1 MNRRNLIGIWKANGP
16 QWVWTGFPVWI
27 GAIFAGLGRAPT
39 LSEWGLIGLF
49 LVTVAALIATCSQF
63 SNIYADRYEDRIY
76 VPSSPLVTGE
86 LDVGIAK
93 KALILQN
100 ILCGLLLIALL
111 VVTLKYNWYDSQYFL
126 IIALAFGWA
135 LGLTYNLPPFRLKET
150 AINPF
155 HFGLGM
161 ALAVIVAWLAVAPL
175 NVFIIAFAA
184 FFFLH
189 FVAFGT
195 TNQLRKTFVA
205 LNCGQIQVEEGSS
218 VYKIST
224 VIKLKV
230 KTAVALEAIAGLGTF
245 ILIPIYW
252 YLGIFKMPLSVALLT
267 LPLAFMILAV
277 VFRIKDPVRNARK
290 CEQFMAMTSLFIV
303 FSFLGVALAGIGVHW
318 GFAILAFILF
328 TAVYYLLE
336 RTVRPFGASFRAIQ
350 V

>member
-1 MNRRNLIGIWKANGP
+1 MWL
-16 QWVWTGFPVWI
+16 

-39 LSEWGLIGLF
+39 LNEWGLICLF

-86 LDVGIAK
+86 LEVVIAK

-111 VVTLKYNWYDSQYFL
+111 VVTLNYWL
-126 IIALAFGWA
+126 IIALIFGWA

-252 YLGIFKMPLSVALLT
+252 YLGIFEMPLSVALLT

-290 CEQFMAMTSLFIV
+290 CEQFMALTSLFIV
-303 FSFLGVALAGIGVHW
+303 FSFLGVALAVEHW
-318 GFAILAFILF
+318 AFAILAFILF
-328 TAVYYLLE
+328 TVVYYLLE

>member
-1 MNRRNLIGIWKANGP
+1 MNRRSLLGIWKANGP

-39 LSEWGLIGLF
+39 LSEWGPICLF

-86 LDVGIAK
+86 LEAGTAK

-111 VVTLKYNWYDSQYFL
+111 VVTLNYWL
-126 IIALAFGWA
+126 IIALIFGWA
-135 LGLTYNLPPFRLKET
+135 LGLTYNLPPFRFKET

-161 ALAVIVAWLAVAPL
+161 ALALIVAWLAVSPL
-175 NVFIIAFAA
+175 NRFIIAFAA

-195 TNQLRKTFVA
+195 TN
-205 LNCGQIQVEEGSS
+205 
-218 VYKIST
+218 
-224 VIKLKV
+224 
-230 KTAVALEAIAGLGTF
+230 
-245 ILIPIYW
+245 
-252 YLGIFKMPLSVALLT
+252 
-267 LPLAFMILAV
+267 
-277 VFRIKDPVRNARK
+277 
-290 CEQFMAMTSLFIV
+290 
-303 FSFLGVALAGIGVHW
+303 
-318 GFAILAFILF
+318 
-328 TAVYYLLE
+328 
-336 RTVRPFGASFRAIQ
+336 
-350 V
+350 